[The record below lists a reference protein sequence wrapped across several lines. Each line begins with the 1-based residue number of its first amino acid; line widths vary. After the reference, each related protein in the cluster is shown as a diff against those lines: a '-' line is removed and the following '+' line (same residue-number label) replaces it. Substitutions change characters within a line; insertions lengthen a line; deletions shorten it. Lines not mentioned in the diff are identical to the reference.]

1 MSDTHTEAAHIAASL
16 ESALRRSAARGKR
29 RVAAPTKTYTVP
41 RMEAAPSK
49 KKSTSTTQ
57 TPAAGELCSPSSHG
71 RGFSSSASTGIL
83 FVGESMSGSPQEAA
97 CDEFL
102 TRVIENGIGVK
113 RSDVYI
119 IKLISQTSL
128 EEKPSREGELVLCS
142 EDMRAEIDRVSP
154 KAIVALGERASCDIT
169 QKALPLERLRS
180 ESHRME
186 GRSVIPTYSPAEI
199 LQKEGSPDFARI
211 KKLLW
216 EDIQQAMREAGV
228 TPRGK

>member
-29 RVAAPTKTYTVP
+29 RVAAPTKSYTVP
-41 RMEAAPSK
+41 RSESALSK
-49 KKSTSTTQ
+49 NSTSATQ
-57 TPAAGELCSPSSHG
+57 TAAACELCGPSSNG
-71 RGFSSSASTGIL
+71 KGFSSSTSTGIL

-102 TRVIENGIGVK
+102 TRVIENGIDVK

-119 IKLISQTSL
+119 IKLISHTSP
-128 EEKPSREGELVLCS
+128 ESQPSQAGELSLCS
-142 EDMRAEIDRVSP
+142 SCMRAEIDRVSP
-154 KAIVALGERASCDIT
+154 KAIVALGEHASCDIT
-169 QKALPLERLRS
+169 QKVLPLERLRS
-180 ESHRME
+180 EPHRIE
-186 GRSVIPTYSPAEI
+186 GRTVIPTYSPAEI
-199 LQKEGSPDFARI
+199 LQKEGSPDFAPI

>member
-49 KKSTSTTQ
+49 KSTSATQ

-142 EDMRAEIDRVSP
+142 VDMRAEIDRVSP